1 MAFET
6 DTANCSYNHQPITKH
21 YEKLH
26 VYRACETLPCVF
38 FLDARSRGALP
49 CSVFT
54 AHGEKDARQKN
65 ILLCGF
71 SLVHGKHF
79 FTPPDG
85 TPFDNRQLF
94 IPFVVHQ
101 KGARQRHTLC
111 RCLPCVSRRRTTNIY
126 LCRVFSYG
134 ARQNIYKNFDF
145 CTSFYFSTT
154 KILFVL
160 YYNM

>member
-1 MAFET
+1 VLCRAAFSQR
-6 DTANCSYNHQPITKH
+6 TAK
-21 YEKLH
+21 KMH
-26 VYRACETLPCVF
+26 V
-38 FLDARSRGALP
+38 
-49 CSVFT
+49 
-54 AHGEKDARQKN
+54 KKN

-71 SLVHGKHF
+71 PLVHGKHF

-94 IPFVVHQ
+94 VPFVVHQ

-134 ARQNIYKNFDF
+134 ARQNIYKKIDF
-145 CTSFYFSTT
+145 CTSFDFSTT
-154 KILFVL
+154 KILFCTLLQHV
-160 YYNM
+160 MHHVKIW